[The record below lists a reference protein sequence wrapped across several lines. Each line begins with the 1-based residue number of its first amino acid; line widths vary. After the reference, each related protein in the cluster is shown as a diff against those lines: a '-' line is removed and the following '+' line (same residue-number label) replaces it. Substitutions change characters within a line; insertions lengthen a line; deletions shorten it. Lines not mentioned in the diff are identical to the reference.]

1 MNYITL
7 PATYDYKK
15 WIIILSEKVKIKP
28 LKTTV
33 TFEYENKPDLLDLL
47 EEAKNSKPFATH
59 KELMNNLMV

>member
-1 MNYITL
+1 
-7 PATYDYKK
+7 
-15 WIIILSEKVKIKP
+15 VKIKP